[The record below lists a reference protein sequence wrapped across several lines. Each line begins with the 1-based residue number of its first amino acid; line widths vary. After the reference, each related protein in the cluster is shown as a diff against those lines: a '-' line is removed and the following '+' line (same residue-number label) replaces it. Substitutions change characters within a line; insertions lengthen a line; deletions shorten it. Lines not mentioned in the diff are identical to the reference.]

1 MRTYLRPLLI
11 LVLLAPPLAL
21 AAPRA
26 AAPPP
31 TTASK
36 PATHTPAERTTAAQP
51 TTKAAAA
58 APATEPT
65 DEPNSTI
72 LRRNLWETLRGGG
85 ALMYPILL
93 CSFIG
98 LAFTIERFV
107 ALRQGAVAPKALADG
122 VLDNVQQGKPD
133 AALKLCEERPSSL
146 ARVLAAG
153 LALRG
158 RPREEVVGAMEEA
171 GERELWNL
179 DRFAKP
185 LSIIAGVAPLLGLL
199 GTVWGMIIAFDV
211 VAQKGALGDPRA
223 LASGIATALLTTL
236 AGLTVAIPTY
246 VLYHYFRGRSDRLI
260 IQIEETASHVATA
273 LHGGHAHA
281 NPSPKGRERGTPADA
296 AD

>member
-1 MRTYLRPLLI
+1 MRTCLPPLVI
-11 LVLLAPPLAL
+11 LLLLATAL
-21 AAPRA
+21 ARAGQPA
-26 AAPPP
+26 AAPTP
-31 TTASK
+31 TTATR
-36 PATHTPAERTTAAQP
+36 PTTHTPAEPTTAAQP
-51 TTKAAAA
+51 ATSAPAAAQ
-58 APATEPT
+58 APEPP
-65 DEPNSTI
+65 DEPSSTI

-93 CSFIG
+93 CSLIG

-107 ALRQGAVAPKALADG
+107 ALRQRAVAPKALADQ
-122 VLDNVQQGKPD
+122 VLEGVQQGKPE
-133 AALKLCEERPSSL
+133 AALRLCEKRPSSL

-153 LALRG
+153 LALAD

-236 AGLTVAIPTY
+236 AGLTVAIPSY
-246 VLYHYFRGRSDRLI
+246 VLYHYFRSRSDRLI
-260 IQIEETASHVATA
+260 IQIEETASHIATA
-273 LHGGHAHA
+273 LHGGHSHA
-281 NPSPKGRERGTPADA
+281 NPSPKGRERGAPADA